1 MMDEIKENGAVVGY
15 FAKFRPRLMPTQH
28 RPNTSYAM
36 PNRITTLNRYR
47 NKP

>member
-15 FAKFRPRLMPTQH
+15 FAKFRPRLMSTQH
-28 RPNTSYAM
+28 RPNTSHAM